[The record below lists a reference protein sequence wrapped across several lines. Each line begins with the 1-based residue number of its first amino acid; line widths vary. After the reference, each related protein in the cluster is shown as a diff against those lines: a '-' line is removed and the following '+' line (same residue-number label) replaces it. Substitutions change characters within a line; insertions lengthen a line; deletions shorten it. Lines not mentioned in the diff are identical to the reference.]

1 MMRHLIVAVVLVL
14 SAFPL
19 TAQTPRFEVISI
31 RPNTDAVASGG
42 TRHAPNRFTAIANT
56 LQELVLYAYS
66 PLESTRLVSP
76 DWIRRERFDIVATA
90 PEGIADFQAMVRNLL
105 ADRFGLRAHTEN
117 RRTQVYVLSLARP
130 DGKLGQGLRPSTVD
144 CSRRDPP
151 CFTRNQPRGS
161 YHAIGSE
168 WPPFILMGEL
178 RVATGTTVLDRT
190 GLTGPLDIDLEWAD
204 PTASVADQ
212 AADVARP
219 SLFTAVREQLGLKLE
234 ASQESM
240 EFLVID
246 HVERPVPD

>member
-1 MMRHLIVAVVLVL
+1 
-14 SAFPL
+14 
-19 TAQTPRFEVISI
+19 
-31 RPNTDAVASGG
+31 
-42 TRHAPNRFTAIANT
+42 
-56 LQELVLYAYS
+56 
-66 PLESTRLVSP
+66 VSP

-90 PEGIADFQAMVRNLL
+90 PEGRGMGEFQAMVRNLL
-105 ADRFGLRAHTEN
+105 ADRFHLRAHTES

-130 DGKLGQGLRPSTVD
+130 DGKLGQGLRPTTVD

-151 CFTRNQPRGS
+151 CSTRNQPRGS

-168 WPPFILMGEL
+168 WPPFVLMGEL

-190 GLTGPLDIDLEWAD
+190 DLEGPFDIDLEWAD

-240 EFLVID
+240 DFLVID
-246 HVERPVPD
+246 NIERPEAD